1 MQRVWHR
8 IYWLHVPEAGKWSGP
23 QRDWCFW
30 TSCRVSLYFSCE
42 IFIIFAY
49 FPCSNKNRQRF
60 EAALHTLDVAKTR
73 YYVSWAGILLGIA
86 ATVIGAVL
94 YSIKNPTWQ
103 YGIVADGG
111 SSHTSFILF
120 NWPENYQ
127 TGIDQITECSVQ
139 EGGID
144 QVWALG
150 CSRMSVNLLM

>member
-1 MQRVWHR
+1 MANL
-8 IYWLHVPEAGKWSGP
+8 IY
-23 QRDWCFW
+23 R
-30 TSCRVSLYFSCE
+30 
-42 IFIIFAY
+42 
-49 FPCSNKNRQRF
+49 NKNRQRF
-60 EAALHTLDVAKTR
+60 VVALHTLDVAKTR

-86 ATVIGAVL
+86 AIVVAAVL
-94 YSIKNPTWQ
+94 YSIKNPIWQ

-144 QVWALG
+144 QVWGL
-150 CSRMSVNLLM
+150 SLMSPAR